1 MRRKWRLRLICEEE
15 EVKLINEDFS
25 ELLTCTF
32 CLETFKQPKYLP
44 CLHTFCEACISTYIV
59 SNVKEEN
66 AEGFKCPVCHRLVPI
81 GESVKTPETW
91 AKTLPGNHFVV
102 SMIDRKAMKKA
113 EKFCDACTSKGVSEE
128 AKSWCM
134 VCEEAY
140 CDTCEANHK
149 TFKVSRCHK
158 IVPIKNIIEDV
169 SISNICAFVACDEHP
184 DKTIEIYCKDHF
196 QSCCTICATV
206 HHRKCENVVTID
218 EAVSGVKIST
228 NAQELTKK
236 LIKRSKK
243 IERIIKNRNLNTANF
258 EKEIDMVLVEIANMR
273 KKLNDKLDK
282 LENEIKEEVNSTRKN
297 YLHRL
302 GEESNELSVLKST
315 FDHWKN
321 VFAACLSQGSEIQV
335 LVKMEE
341 ISRRM
346 PQFENDLSKVVKGM
360 KDISVEF
367 EATNNV
373 ANVECFGRI
382 RLNEKRPSLPGFKT
396 INFHTGKIKSIFKID
411 IKGSCI
417 SGIFINDDIIIT
429 DYNRNRVVFHDKT
442 GKQKEVLDIPN
453 NPTDISKV
461 NDQTVAVS
469 SYARTICIIHVKP
482 LRVVRTLEISVPMW
496 GLCLVEDEY
505 ITTYNNSISW
515 LNATTGA
522 KIKELPTSADTR
534 FVTCYKKNEYIYRNG
549 DHSIKFESA
558 LGKGFQYNHSNLS
571 DPYNQEIDEEGNIYV
586 VGYSSNNIH
595 QLTPTGQLIRI
606 IPLSD
611 IDGTITGCPWVMRFK
626 RNTNQFLLTFHAS
639 AGPVLVCE
647 IE

>member
-1 MRRKWRLRLICEEE
+1 MATSINLAEE
-15 EVKLINEDFS
+15 EVKPINEDFS
-25 ELLTCTF
+25 ELLTCTI

-44 CLHTFCEACISTYIV
+44 CLHTFCETCISTYIV
-59 SNVKEEN
+59 SSVKEEN
-66 AEGFKCPVCHRLVPI
+66 PEGFKCPVCRCLVYI
-81 GESVKTPETW
+81 GDSIENPESW
-91 AKTLPGNHFVV
+91 ARTLPGNHFVV
-102 SMIDRKAMKKA
+102 SLIDRQAMKKS
-113 EKFCDACTSKGVSEE
+113 EKFCDACSSKSVSKE
-128 AKSWCM
+128 AMKWCM

-149 TFKVSRCHK
+149 TFKVSQNHK
-158 IVPIKNIIEDV
+158 IVPIENIIEDV
-169 SISNICAFVACDEHP
+169 SVSNICAFVACDEHP
-184 DKTIEIYCKDHF
+184 DKTIEIYCKDHS
-196 QSCCTICATV
+196 QSCCTVCATV
-206 HHRKCENVVTID
+206 HHRKCEHVVTID

-228 NAQELTKK
+228 NSQELTKK
-236 LIKRSKK
+236 LIKKSKR
-243 IERIIKNRNLNTANF
+243 IEAIIKNRNQNTTNF
-258 EKEIDMVLVEIANMR
+258 KNEIDIVLVEITNMR
-273 KKLNDKLDK
+273 TKLNDKLDK
-282 LENEIKEEVNSTRKN
+282 LENEIREEVNSTRKK

-302 GEESNELSVLKST
+302 SEESTELSVLKST

-321 VFAACLSQGSEIQV
+321 IFEACLSQGSEIQC

-346 PQFENDLSKVVKGM
+346 PQFENDLYKVVKEI

-367 EATNNV
+367 EATNIVFNTK
-373 ANVECFGRI
+373 CYGRLH
-382 RLNEKRPSLPGFKT
+382 LNEKRPSLPGFKT
-396 INFHTGKIKSIFKID
+396 INFHIGKIIVMFSID

-417 SGIFINDDIIIT
+417 SGIFFNDDIIIT

-453 NPTDISKV
+453 DPTDISKV

-469 SYARTICIIHVKP
+469 SYARTICIINVKP
-482 LRVVRTLEISVPMW
+482 LSLVRTLDISVPMW
-496 GLCLVEDEY
+496 GLCLVEDEF

-522 KIKELPTSADTR
+522 KIKELPTSANTR
-534 FVTCYKKNEYIYRNG
+534 FVTCYKKNEYIYRNE

-558 LGKGFQYNHSNLS
+558 AGKGFQYNHSNLS

-595 QLTPTGQLIRI
+595 QLTSTGQLIRI

-611 IDGTITGCPWVMRFK
+611 IDNTITGCPWVMRFK
-626 RNTNQFLLTFHAS
+626 RNTNRFLLTFHAS